1 MKTLRTGLGHLLFV
15 MALML
20 PLSSAQAL
28 ETFEIAGIISEISY
42 SSFTVRDQ
50 EYRIGSTAR
59 LDSSDARRTKFSDFR
74 KGDQIWFKGIILSGV
89 YYVEILMYETPEPS

>member
-1 MKTLRTGLGHLLFV
+1 MKSLKTGLSHLLIIV
-15 MALML
+15 ALML
-20 PLSSAQAL
+20 PLTSAQAL
-28 ETFEIAGIISEISY
+28 ETFEVAGVISEVSY

-89 YYVEILMYETPEPS
+89 YYVEIIMYETPEPS